1 MQQTKTH
8 YDWLTN
14 PDNHKHLTKAAKFKY
29 SLLDNA
35 KINKPIVTKQALKLL
50 ATLKP

>member
-14 PDNHKHLTKAAKFKY
+14 PDNHKHLTKAAKSKY

-35 KINKPIVTKQALKLL
+35 KINKPIVTKNALEALKK
-50 ATLKP
+50 LK

>member
-14 PDNHKHLTKAAKFKY
+14 PDNHKHLTKASKSKH
-29 SLLDNA
+29 SLLDDA
-35 KINKPIVTKQALKLL
+35 KINKPIVTKHALEALKK
-50 ATLKP
+50 LK